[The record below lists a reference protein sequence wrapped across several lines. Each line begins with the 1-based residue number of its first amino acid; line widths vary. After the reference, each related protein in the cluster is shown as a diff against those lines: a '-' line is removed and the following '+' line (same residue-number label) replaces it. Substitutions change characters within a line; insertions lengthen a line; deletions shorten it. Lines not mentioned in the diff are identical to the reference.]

1 MANPYEVY
9 ILFENL
15 STVGKY
21 ITNLYIAT
29 DAAGDDLR
37 LPSGSKTYTLP
48 GASDANE
55 KEAYL
60 LKDLIVIPGLD
71 NNGVVVQ
78 PTVKYLEIWLN
89 DKDSSDVV
97 VLGVNTGA
105 TVNRQF
111 EKMEYIIGEGTPI
124 KFKQK

>member
-1 MANPYEVY
+1 MAAFEVY
-9 ILFENL
+9 VLFENL
-15 STVGKY
+15 NMVGKY
-21 ITNLYIAT
+21 ITNLYTADDTAT
-29 DAAGDDLR
+29 HDLA
-37 LPSGSKTYTLP
+37 LPSGSVTYTLP
-48 GASDANE
+48 GASDADE

-60 LKDLIVIPGLD
+60 VKDVIVIGS
-71 NNGVVVQ
+71 

>member
-1 MANPYEVY
+1 MAAFEVY
-9 ILFENL
+9 VLFENL
-15 STVGKY
+15 SIVGKY
-21 ITNLYIAT
+21 ITNLYTADDTAT
-29 DAAGDDLR
+29 HDLA
-37 LPSGSKTYTLP
+37 LPSGSVTYTLP
-48 GASDANE
+48 GASDADE
-55 KEAYL
+55 KEAYMV
-60 LKDLIVIPGLD
+60 KDVIVIGS
-71 NNGVVVQ
+71 

>member
-1 MANPYEVY
+1 MAAFEVY
-9 ILFENL
+9 VLFENL
-15 STVGKY
+15 NITGKY
-21 ITNLYIAT
+21 ITNLYNAS
-29 DAAGDDLR
+29 DVAGEDLK
-37 LPSGSKTYTLP
+37 LPSNSTAYTLP
-48 GASDANE
+48 GASDSDE
-55 KEAYL
+55 KEAYMI
-60 LKDLIVIPGLD
+60 KDVIVIGT
-71 NNGVVVQ
+71 

>member
-1 MANPYEVY
+1 MAAFEVY
-9 ILFENL
+9 VLFENL

-21 ITNLYIAT
+21 ITNLYTADDTAT
-29 DAAGDDLR
+29 HDLA
-37 LPSGSKTYTLP
+37 LPSGSTTYTLP
-48 GASDANE
+48 GASDVDE

-60 LKDLIVIPGLD
+60 VKDVIVIGT
-71 NNGVVVQ
+71 

-111 EKMEYIIGEGTPI
+111 EKME
-124 KFKQK
+124 

>member
-1 MANPYEVY
+1 MAAFEVY
-9 ILFENL
+9 VLFENL
-15 STVGKY
+15 STIGKY
-21 ITNLYIAT
+21 ITNLYTADDTAT
-29 DAAGDDLR
+29 HDLT
-37 LPSGSKTYTLP
+37 LPSGSVTYTLP
-48 GASDANE
+48 GASDSDE
-55 KEAYL
+55 KEAYMV
-60 LKDLIVIPGLD
+60 KDVIVIGT
-71 NNGVVVQ
+71 

-97 VLGVNTGA
+97 VLGVNTGS

>member
-1 MANPYEVY
+1 MAAFEVY
-9 ILFENL
+9 ILFENI

-21 ITNLYIAT
+21 ITNLYTADDTAT
-29 DAAGDDLR
+29 HDLT
-37 LPSGSKTYTLP
+37 LPSGSVTYTLP
-48 GASDANE
+48 GASDTDE
-55 KEAYL
+55 KEAYMV
-60 LKDLIVIPGLD
+60 KDVIVIGS
-71 NNGVVVQ
+71 

-97 VLGVNTGA
+97 VLGVNTGT

-111 EKMEYIIGEGTPI
+111 EKMEYMIGEGTPI

>member
-1 MANPYEVY
+1 MAAFEVY
-9 ILFENL
+9 VLFENL
-15 STVGKY
+15 STTGKY
-21 ITNLYIAT
+21 ITNLYTADDTAT
-29 DAAGDDLR
+29 HDLA
-37 LPSGSKTYTLP
+37 LPSGSVTYTLP
-48 GASDANE
+48 GASDTNE

-60 LKDLIVIPGLD
+60 VKDVIVIGTP
-71 NNGVVVQ
+71 V
-78 PTVKYLEIWLN
+78 VKYLEIWLN

-111 EKMEYIIGEGTPI
+111 EKMDYIIGEGTPI

>member
-9 ILFENL
+9 ALFENL

-21 ITNLYIAT
+21 ITNLYTA
-29 DAAGDDLR
+29 DDVSTHDLA
-37 LPSGSKTYTLP
+37 LPSGSVTYTLP
-48 GASDANE
+48 GSNEADE
-55 KEAYL
+55 KEAYII
-60 LKDLIVIPGLD
+60 KDIIVIPGTA
-71 NNGVVVQ
+71 GQ

-97 VLGVNTGA
+97 VLGVNTGS

-111 EKMEYIIGEGTPI
+111 EKMEYIIGEGTPL

>member
-1 MANPYEVY
+1 MAAFEVY
-9 ILFENL
+9 VLFENL

-21 ITNLYIAT
+21 ITNLYTADDTAT
-29 DAAGDDLR
+29 HDLA
-37 LPSGSKTYTLP
+37 LPSGSVTYTLP
-48 GASDANE
+48 GASDTNE

-60 LKDLIVIPGLD
+60 MKDVIVIGT
-71 NNGVVVQ
+71 

-97 VLGVNTGA
+97 VLGVNTGT

>member
-1 MANPYEVY
+1 MAAFEVY
-9 ILFENL
+9 VLFENL

-21 ITNLYIAT
+21 ITNLYTAS
-29 DAAGDDLR
+29 DVAGEDLK
-37 LPSGSKTYTLP
+37 LPSNSTTYTLP
-48 GASDANE
+48 GASDADE
-55 KEAYL
+55 KEAYII
-60 LKDLIVIPGLD
+60 KDVIVIGT
-71 NNGVVVQ
+71 

-111 EKMEYIIGEGTPI
+111 EKMEYLIGEGTPI

>member
-1 MANPYEVY
+1 MAAFEVY
-9 ILFENL
+9 VLFENI

-21 ITNLYIAT
+21 ITNLYTADDTAT
-29 DAAGDDLR
+29 HDLT
-37 LPSGSKTYTLP
+37 LPSGSVTYTLP
-48 GASDANE
+48 GASDTDE
-55 KEAYL
+55 KEAYIV
-60 LKDLIVIPGLD
+60 KDVIVIGT
-71 NNGVVVQ
+71 

-97 VLGVNTGA
+97 VLGVNTGS

>member
-1 MANPYEVY
+1 MAAFEVY

-15 STVGKY
+15 STIGKY
-21 ITNLYIAT
+21 ITNLYTAS
-29 DAAGDDLR
+29 DVVGEDLK
-37 LPSGSKTYTLP
+37 LPSNSTTYTLP
-48 GASDANE
+48 GASDADE
-55 KEAYL
+55 REAYMI
-60 LKDLIVIPGLD
+60 KDVIVIGT
-71 NNGVVVQ
+71 

>member
-1 MANPYEVY
+1 MAAFEVY
-9 ILFENL
+9 VLFENL
-15 STVGKY
+15 STIGKY
-21 ITNLYIAT
+21 ITNLYTADDTAT
-29 DAAGDDLR
+29 HDLT
-37 LPSGSKTYTLP
+37 LPSGSTTYTLP
-48 GASDANE
+48 GASDADE

-60 LKDLIVIPGLD
+60 MKDVIVIPARTAD
-71 NNGVVVQ
+71 GVVVQ
-78 PTVKYLEIWLN
+78 PNVKYLEIWLN

>member
-1 MANPYEVY
+1 MAAFEVY
-9 ILFENL
+9 VLFENI

-21 ITNLYIAT
+21 ITNLYTADDTAT
-29 DAAGDDLR
+29 HDLA
-37 LPSGSKTYTLP
+37 LPSGSVTYTLP
-48 GASDANE
+48 GASDADE
-55 KEAYL
+55 KEAYMV
-60 LKDLIVIPGLD
+60 KDVIVIGS
-71 NNGVVVQ
+71 

>member
-1 MANPYEVY
+1 MAAFEVY
-9 ILFENL
+9 VLFENL
-15 STVGKY
+15 STIGKY
-21 ITNLYIAT
+21 ITNLY
-29 DAAGDDLR
+29 AADDTPTHDLT
-37 LPSGSKTYTLP
+37 LPSGSVTYTLP
-48 GASDANE
+48 GSSDTDE
-55 KEAYL
+55 KEAYIV
-60 LKDLIVIPGLD
+60 KDVIVIGT
-71 NNGVVVQ
+71 

-97 VLGVNTGA
+97 VLGVNTGS

>member
-1 MANPYEVY
+1 MVAFEVY
-9 ILFENL
+9 VLFENI
-15 STVGKY
+15 STIGKY
-21 ITNLYIAT
+21 ITNLYTADDIAT
-29 DAAGDDLR
+29 HDLA
-37 LPSGSKTYTLP
+37 LPSGSVTYTLP
-48 GASDANE
+48 GASDADK

-60 LKDLIVIPGLD
+60 IKDVIVIPGAT
-71 NNGVVVQ
+71 GQ
-78 PTVKYLEIWLN
+78 PTVKYLEIWLS

>member
-1 MANPYEVY
+1 MAAFEVY

-15 STVGKY
+15 STIGKY
-21 ITNLYIAT
+21 ITNLYTAS
-29 DAAGDDLR
+29 DVAGEDLK
-37 LPSGSKTYTLP
+37 LPSNSTTYTLP
-48 GASDANE
+48 GASDADE
-55 KEAYL
+55 KEAYII
-60 LKDLIVIPGLD
+60 KDVIVIGT
-71 NNGVVVQ
+71 

-111 EKMEYIIGEGTPI
+111 EKMEYLIGEGTPI

>member
-1 MANPYEVY
+1 MAAFEVY
-9 ILFENL
+9 VLFENL
-15 STVGKY
+15 STIGKY
-21 ITNLYIAT
+21 ITNLYTADDTAT
-29 DAAGDDLR
+29 HDLA
-37 LPSGSKTYTLP
+37 LPSGSTTYTLP
-48 GASDANE
+48 GASDADE
-55 KEAYL
+55 KEAYVI
-60 LKDLIVIPGLD
+60 KDVIVIGT
-71 NNGVVVQ
+71 

>member
-1 MANPYEVY
+1 MAAFEVY
-9 ILFENL
+9 VLFENL

-21 ITNLYIAT
+21 ITNLYMADDTAT
-29 DAAGDDLR
+29 HDLT
-37 LPSGSKTYTLP
+37 LPSGSVTYTLP
-48 GASDANE
+48 GASDTDE
-55 KEAYL
+55 KEAYMV
-60 LKDLIVIPGLD
+60 KDVIVIGT
-71 NNGVVVQ
+71 

>member
-1 MANPYEVY
+1 MAAFEVY
-9 ILFENL
+9 VLFENL

-21 ITNLYIAT
+21 ITNLYTADDIST
-29 DAAGDDLR
+29 HDLR
-37 LPSGSKTYTLP
+37 LPSGSTTYTLP
-48 GASDANE
+48 GASDADE

-60 LKDLIVIPGLD
+60 LKDIIVIPGL
-71 NNGVVVQ
+71 NN
-78 PTVKYLEIWLN
+78 TLAMKYLEIWLN
-89 DKDSSDVV
+89 DKNSSDVV
-97 VLGVNTGA
+97 VLGVNTST

>member
-1 MANPYEVY
+1 MAAFEVY
-9 ILFENL
+9 VLFENI

-21 ITNLYIAT
+21 ITNLY
-29 DAAGDDLR
+29 AADDTPTHDLT
-37 LPSGSKTYTLP
+37 LPSGSVTYTLP
-48 GASDANE
+48 GASDTDE
-55 KEAYL
+55 KEAYMV
-60 LKDLIVIPGLD
+60 KDVIVIGS
-71 NNGVVVQ
+71 

-97 VLGVNTGA
+97 VLGVNTSA

-124 KFKQK
+124 RFKQK

>member
-1 MANPYEVY
+1 MAAFEVY
-9 ILFENL
+9 MLFENL
-15 STVGKY
+15 STIGKY
-21 ITNLYIAT
+21 ITNLYTADDTAT
-29 DAAGDDLR
+29 HDLA
-37 LPSGSKTYTLP
+37 LPSGSVTYTLP
-48 GASDANE
+48 GSSDTDE

-60 LKDLIVIPGLD
+60 VKDVIVIGT
-71 NNGVVVQ
+71 

-89 DKDSSDVV
+89 DKDTSDVV
-97 VLGVNTGA
+97 VLGVNTGS

>member
-1 MANPYEVY
+1 MAAFEVY
-9 ILFENL
+9 VLFENL

-21 ITNLYIAT
+21 ITNLYTA
-29 DAAGDDLR
+29 DDTPTHDLS
-37 LPSGSKTYTLP
+37 LPSGSVTYTLP
-48 GASDANE
+48 GASDADE

-60 LKDLIVIPGLD
+60 VKDVIVIGT
-71 NNGVVVQ
+71 

-111 EKMEYIIGEGTPI
+111 EKMEYFIGEGTPI
-124 KFKQK
+124 KLKQR

>member
-1 MANPYEVY
+1 MAATQYKVY
-9 ILFENL
+9 VLFENI
-15 STVGKY
+15 SVVGKY
-21 ITNLYIAT
+21 ISNLYTADDTAT
-29 DAAGDDLR
+29 HDLA
-37 LPSGSKTYTLP
+37 LPSGSVTYTLP
-48 GASDANE
+48 GSSDSDE

-60 LKDLIVIPGLD
+60 VKDVIVIGT
-71 NNGVVVQ
+71 

>member
-1 MANPYEVY
+1 MAAFEVY
-9 ILFENL
+9 VLFENL

-21 ITNLYIAT
+21 ITNLYTADDTAT
-29 DAAGDDLR
+29 HDLT
-37 LPSGSKTYTLP
+37 LPSGSVTYTLP
-48 GASDANE
+48 GASDSDE
-55 KEAYL
+55 KEAYIV
-60 LKDLIVIPGLD
+60 KDIIVIGT
-71 NNGVVVQ
+71 

>member
-1 MANPYEVY
+1 MAAFEDY

-21 ITNLYIAT
+21 ITNLYTA
-29 DAAGDDLR
+29 DDTPTHDLA
-37 LPSGSKTYTLP
+37 LPSGSVTYTLP
-48 GASDANE
+48 GASDADK

-60 LKDLIVIPGLD
+60 VKDVIVIGT
-71 NNGVVVQ
+71 

-89 DKDSSDVV
+89 DKDSSDVI
-97 VLGVNTGA
+97 VLGVNTGS

>member
-1 MANPYEVY
+1 MAAFEVY
-9 ILFENL
+9 TLFENL
-15 STVGKY
+15 STIGKY
-21 ITNLYIAT
+21 ITNLYTAS
-29 DAAGDDLR
+29 DVVGEDVK
-37 LPSGSKTYTLP
+37 LPSNSTTYTLP
-48 GASDANE
+48 GASDTDE

-60 LKDLIVIPGLD
+60 IKDVIVIGT
-71 NNGVVVQ
+71 
-78 PTVKYLEIWLN
+78 PTDTKYLQIWLN

>member
-1 MANPYEVY
+1 MVNFEVY
-9 ILFENL
+9 VLFENL
-15 STVGKY
+15 NIVGKY
-21 ITNLYIAT
+21 ITNLYTAN
-29 DAAGDDLR
+29 DASGDDLT
-37 LPSGSKTYTLP
+37 LPSGSTTYTLP
-48 GASDANE
+48 GASDADE

-60 LKDLIVIPGLD
+60 LKDLIVIPGTAS
-71 NNGVVVQ
+71 GAVVQ

-89 DKDSSDVV
+89 DKNSSDVV
-97 VLGVNTGA
+97 VLGVNTSA

>member
-1 MANPYEVY
+1 MAAFEVY
-9 ILFENL
+9 VLFENI

-21 ITNLYIAT
+21 ITNLYTADDTAT
-29 DAAGDDLR
+29 HDLT
-37 LPSGSKTYTLP
+37 LPSGSVTYTLP
-48 GASDANE
+48 GASDTDE
-55 KEAYL
+55 KEAYMV
-60 LKDLIVIPGLD
+60 KDVIVIGT
-71 NNGVVVQ
+71 

-111 EKMEYIIGEGTPI
+111 EKMEYIIGEGTPV

>member
-1 MANPYEVY
+1 MVNFEVY
-9 ILFENL
+9 VLFENL

-21 ITNLYIAT
+21 ITNLYTAN
-29 DAAGDDLR
+29 DASGEDLT
-37 LPSGSKTYTLP
+37 LPSGSTTYTLP
-48 GASDANE
+48 GASDADE

-60 LKDLIVIPGLD
+60 LKDLIVIPGKD
-71 NNGVVVQ
+71 NGVVVQ

-89 DKDSSDVV
+89 DKNSSDVV

-111 EKMEYIIGEGTPI
+111 EKMEYVIGEGTPI

>member
-1 MANPYEVY
+1 MAAFEVY
-9 ILFENL
+9 VSFENI
-15 STVGKY
+15 STTGKY
-21 ITNLYIAT
+21 ITNLYTADDTAT
-29 DAAGDDLR
+29 HDLA
-37 LPSGSKTYTLP
+37 LPSGSVTYTLP
-48 GASDANE
+48 GASDADK
-55 KEAYL
+55 KEAYMV
-60 LKDLIVIPGLD
+60 KDVIVIGS
-71 NNGVVVQ
+71 

-111 EKMEYIIGEGTPI
+111 EKMEYMIGEGTPI